1 LSAHLKSR
9 HGLGRSMGSDKK
21 TMISDLVV
29 GGALLIILLAAYL
42 IGGFGGAQGPQSE
55 ILRMTADATAIG
67 SPVTTTGAGQSLG
80 NLPKRQIVTLSDQQL
95 AEVKVEP
102 VRYQAFPI
110 EKSAVGNIDFN
121 QYMSVQVFTPYQG
134 RIIEPFAKVGDDV
147 MMGQPLFTIDSPD
160 LLQAEST
167 LISAAGTL
175 ELHTRTLARA
185 RDLYKTQ
192 AIAQRE
198 LEQAV
203 SDQQSAEGALK
214 AARDAVRIFGKSDT
228 AIDRIVADRRID
240 SSLIVPSPISGRI
253 TARNAAP
260 GLFVQPGNAPAP
272 YSVTDISTMW
282 LVANVPESDSPELR
296 IGQSIRA
303 TIMAFPDR
311 IYEGKITT
319 IGAAVDPNT
328 HRLFVRSEINDPQQE
343 LRPGMFA
350 TFVIETAEPAR
361 ALAVPFDGVVREG
374 DGTMTVWVTKDRHHF
389 ERRTVRIGLQRDGY
403 DQILDG
409 LQRGELIASEGA
421 LFLSNF
427 FAAASAG

>member
-1 LSAHLKSR
+1 MS
-9 HGLGRSMGSDKK
+9 SDKK
-21 TMISDLVV
+21 TTIGDLTV
-29 GGALLIILLAAYL
+29 GIALLTILLTAYL
-42 IGGFGGAQGPQSE
+42 IGGFGGGQGSQSE
-55 ILRMTADATAIG
+55 SPRLAAIVTDSAKG
-67 SPVTTTGAGQSLG
+67 NPVATTGSGQTLA
-80 NLPKRQIVTLSDQQL
+80 NLPAAQTVTLSDQQL
-95 AEVKVEP
+95 AEVKIESVG
-102 VRYQAFPI
+102 YQVFPI
-110 EKSAVGNIDFN
+110 EKSAVGNLDFD
-121 QYMSVQVFTPYQG
+121 QDMSVQVFTQYQG

-147 MMGQPLFTIDSPD
+147 VNGQPLFTIDSPD

-185 RDLYKTQ
+185 RELYKTQ

-228 AIDRIVADRRID
+228 AIDQIVADRRID
-240 SSLIVPSPISGRI
+240 SSLIVSSPISGRI

-260 GLFVQPGNAPAP
+260 GLLVQPGGTAP
-272 YSVTDISTMW
+272 YTVADISKVW
-282 LVANVPESDSPELR
+282 LIANVPESDSPNLR
-296 IGQSIRA
+296 VNQNISA
-303 TIMAFPDR
+303 SVMAYPDR
-311 IYEGKITT
+311 AFVGKITT

-328 HRLFVRSEINDPQQE
+328 HRFFVRSEINDPQHE

-350 TFVIETAEPAR
+350 TFVIKTAEPAR

-374 DGTMTVWVTKDRHHF
+374 DGTMTVWVTKDRHQF
-389 ERRTVRIGLQRDGY
+389 ERRTVRIGLQHGGY

-409 LQRGELIASEGA
+409 LQPGELIASEGA

-427 FAAASAG
+427 FAAASPD

>member
-1 LSAHLKSR
+1 
-9 HGLGRSMGSDKK
+9 MGSDKK
-21 TMISDLVV
+21 TIIGDLAV
-29 GGALLIILLAAYL
+29 GVALLTILLAAYL
-42 IGGFGGAQGPQSE
+42 IGEFGGGQGSQSE
-55 ILRMTADATAIG
+55 SPRLAAIVTDSAEGNPDATTG
-67 SPVTTTGAGQSLG
+67 SGQTLA
-80 NLPKRQIVTLSDQQL
+80 NLPAAQTVTLSDQQL
-95 AEVKVEP
+95 AEVKVES
-102 VRYQAFPI
+102 VGYQVFPI
-110 EKSAVGNIDFN
+110 EKSAVGNIDFD
-121 QYMSVQVFTPYQG
+121 QDMSVQVFTPYQG

-147 MMGQPLFTIDSPD
+147 ENGQPLFTIDSPD

-167 LISAAGTL
+167 LISAAGAL

-185 RDLYKTQ
+185 RELYKTQ

-203 SDQQSAEGALK
+203 ADQQSAEGTLK
-214 AARDAVRIFGKSDT
+214 AARDAVRIFGKSDA

-260 GLFVQPGNAPAP
+260 GLLVQPGGTAP
-272 YSVTDISTMW
+272 YTVADISKVW
-282 LVANVPESDSPELR
+282 LIANVPESDSPNLR
-296 IGQSIRA
+296 VNQNMSARV
-303 TIMAFPDR
+303 MAYPDR
-311 IYEGKITT
+311 SFVGKITT

-328 HRLFVRSEINDPQQE
+328 HRLFVRSEINDPQHE

-350 TFVIETAEPAR
+350 TFVIQTAEPAS

-389 ERRTVRIGLQRDGY
+389 ERRTVQIGLQHGGY

-409 LQRGELIASEGA
+409 LQPGELIASSGA
-421 LFLSNF
+421 LFLSNV
-427 FAAASAG
+427 FAAASPD